1 MNDSSRLLIAIDQ
14 GTSSSRTV
22 IYDDSAEV
30 VSSSQ
35 KEFAQ
40 IYPKPGWV
48 EHDPDAIWQSQLE
61 VASAVLASPPKSRA
75 RAAWWCASSTEA
87 AVTFDSTT

>member
-1 MNDSSRLLIAIDQ
+1 MSSRFLLAIDQ

-48 EHDPDAIWQSQLE
+48 EHDPEDIESCVDCHNPHGAADEFLLE
-61 VASAVLASPPKSRA
+61 
-75 RAAWWCASSTEA
+75 
-87 AVTFDSTT
+87 